1 MAELEFTFIGSG
13 NAFAPGGL
21 CWNGFLVDRRY
32 LFEAP
37 PQALMSLNRLGV
49 GVDDVE
55 AVFLSHHH
63 GDHFLGLPFLLL
75 QWKYKGRTR
84 PVRIVG
90 PPETEEVARQ
100 VCERTYPT
108 VFDSPVEIE
117 WVVAK
122 PGETLRIGDLS
133 VEPVEVKHD
142 TKLNLNL
149 GYGCELGGT
158 QFAYSG
164 DSALCDGVLD
174 LARRADVFV
183 SECSSVDEVTDVH
196 MNLRDDMPRVRAAMD
211 SSAHLVLTHLDADV
225 REAEGLANTVIA
237 RDFESYRFQA

>member
-1 MAELEFTFIGSG
+1 VAELEFSFIGSG
-13 NAFAPGGL
+13 NAFAPGGM
-21 CWNGFLVDRRY
+21 CWNGFLVDRRF

-55 AVFLSHHH
+55 AVLLSHHH

-75 QWKYKGRTR
+75 QWKHMGRTR

-90 PPETEEVARQ
+90 PPETEQIARQ

-117 WVVAK
+117 WVEAK
-122 PGETLRIGDLS
+122 PGETLRFGDLS

-142 TKLNLNL
+142 RKLNLNL
-149 GYGCELGGT
+149 GYGCELGT
-158 QFAYSG
+158 RQFAYSG
-164 DSALCDGVLD
+164 DSAMCDGILD
-174 LARRADVFV
+174 LARRSDVFV
-183 SECSSVDEVTDVH
+183 SECSSVSEVTDVH
-196 MNLRDDMPRVRAAMD
+196 MNLRDDIPRVRAAMRAD
-211 SSAHLVLTHLDADV
+211 AHLLLTHLSDDV
-225 REAEGLANTVIA
+225 RDVGGLRDTTIVS
-237 RDFESYRFQA
+237 DFETYRL

>member
-1 MAELEFTFIGSG
+1 MTELEFSFIGSG

-21 CWNGFLVDRRY
+21 CWNGFLVDRRF

-37 PQALMSLNRLGV
+37 PQALMSLNRMGV

-55 AVFLSHHH
+55 TVLLSHHH

-75 QWKYKGRTR
+75 QWKHMGRTK

-90 PPETEEVARQ
+90 PPETEQIARQ
-100 VCERTYPT
+100 VCERTSPT
-108 VFDSPVEIE
+108 LFDSPVEIE

-122 PGETLRIGDLS
+122 PGETLRLGDLV

-142 TKLNLNL
+142 RKLNLNL
-149 GYGCELGGT
+149 GYGCELAGRR
-158 QFAYSG
+158 FAYSG

-174 LARRADVFV
+174 LARSASVFV
-183 SECSSVDEVTDVH
+183 SECSSRAEQMETH
-196 MNLRDDMPRVRAAMD
+196 MNLRDDMPLVRAAMQPD
-211 SSAHLVLTHLDADV
+211 AELLLTHLGDDV
-225 REAEGLANTVIA
+225 RDTAGLAKTRIVA
-237 RDFESYRFQA
+237 DFETYRL